1 MYVGTKKT
9 DSSTL
14 AAQTPAWWH
23 ITFCCHLNNKCMCNC
38 WVPHYINICAQ
49 LSGTWSRLWAAEEC
63 AHVHS
68 WQTTWQSNGTVLQH
82 ASLFPLP
89 LVQLTLSL
97 SGDQDTEILSAVKK
111 TTANSRRLLSDLQHL
126 KTRVYGMEKQV
137 LHVHS

>member
-1 MYVGTKKT
+1 MYTAGRLH
-9 DSSTL
+9 SSRRGLFVSIL
-14 AAQTPAWWH
+14 A
-23 ITFCCHLNNKCMCNC
+23 
-38 WVPHYINICAQ
+38 
-49 LSGTWSRLWAAEEC
+49 
-63 AHVHS
+63 
-68 WQTTWQSNGTVLQH
+68 
-82 ASLFPLP
+82 LFPFP